1 MSTIQ
6 IDSLTTGRSF
16 TRRAVLGK
24 ALGLGAAVA
33 AGAVAARPM
42 LAAASE
48 NGTYRTTS
56 ALNLRS
62 GAGTSHPVV
71 SVMPAGTTVQAS
83 GRVANGFREVWY
95 QNYIGWAHADYLV
108 PVTAG
113 GGNPSLIGLGITTAA
128 VNLRSGPSTGHQ
140 VLRVLAQGTLLERS
154 GTVQNGFRYVVHQ
167 GLAGWVSDA
176 YLKVTTDGP
185 AGGDP
190 GEHPYDPN
198 YATTTAALN
207 LRAEPSTSAKILTVM
222 PSGARVTLLDGYANG
237 FRKVSYHGTTGWA
250 STAYLN

>member
-6 IDSLTTGRSF
+6 LDRQTTGRSL

-33 AGAVAARPM
+33 ASAVVARPI
-42 LAAASE
+42 LASASE
-48 NGTYRTTS
+48 SGTFKTTS

-62 GAGTSHPVV
+62 GAGTSYPVV
-71 SVMPAGTTVQAS
+71 YVMPAGTTVQAS

-108 PVTAG
+108 PVTACG
-113 GGNPSLIGLGITTAA
+113 TNPSIIGLGITTAA
-128 VNLRSGPSTGHQ
+128 VNLRSGPSTSHQ
-140 VLRVLAQGTLLERS
+140 VLRVLAQGTLVERS

-167 GLAGWVSDA
+167 GLAGWVYDA
-176 YLKVTTDGP
+176 YLKATTDGP
-185 AGGDP
+185 GGEEP
-190 GEHPYDPN
+190 HDPN

-207 LRAEPSTSAKILTVM
+207 LRAEPSLSARILTVM
-222 PSGARVTLLDGYANG
+222 PSGTRVKVLDGHTNDFSKVTYNG
-237 FRKVSYHGTTGWA
+237 LTGWA
-250 STAYLN
+250 YTAYLN